1 MNFAMKIAPTR
12 KIIRVKASPAV
23 AFEIFSAGMTRWWP
37 GATHTIN
44 PTKSPL
50 KDVVMEPRAG
60 GRWYE
65 RGEDGSECEWGKVL
79 AWEPPRRLLLAW
91 QINAQWA
98 YDPNLI
104 TEVEVKFIEES
115 SDATRVE
122 LEHRNLERY
131 GEAAEAIRAA
141 YESPDG
147 WTGLLER
154 FAQEAAKKNA

>member
-1 MNFAMKIAPTR
+1 MTVAVKIAPVR
-12 KIIRVKASPAV
+12 KTVRVKASPDI
-23 AFEIFSAGMTRWWP
+23 AFDVFTAGMSRWWTP
-37 GATHTIN
+37 THSVN

-50 KDVVMEPRAG
+50 KEAVVEPRAG

-79 AWEPPRRLLLAW
+79 AFERPRRLLLAW

-98 YDPNLI
+98 YDPNLV
-104 TEVEVKFIEES
+104 TELEVKFVDEG
-115 SDATRVE
+115 AGVTRVE
-122 LEHRNLERY
+122 LEHRDIERF

-141 YESPDG
+141 FESPDG

-154 FAQEAAKKNA
+154 FAKAATAG

>member
-1 MNFAMKIAPTR
+1 MNLAAKVAPVR
-12 KIIRVKASPAV
+12 KVVRVNANLDV
-23 AFEIFSAGMTRWWP
+23 AFKVFSAGMTRWWP

-50 KDVVMEPRAG
+50 KEVVMEPRAG

-79 AWEPPRRLLLAW
+79 AWQPPRRLLLAW

-98 YDPNLI
+98 YDPDLI
-104 TEVEVKFIEES
+104 TELEVKFVDEGQGV
-115 SDATRVE
+115 TRVE
-122 LEHRNLERY
+122 LEHRDIERF
-131 GEAAEAIRAA
+131 GAAAETIRGMFEA
-141 YESPDG
+141 PDG

-154 FAQEAAKKNA
+154 FAQEAAKASG